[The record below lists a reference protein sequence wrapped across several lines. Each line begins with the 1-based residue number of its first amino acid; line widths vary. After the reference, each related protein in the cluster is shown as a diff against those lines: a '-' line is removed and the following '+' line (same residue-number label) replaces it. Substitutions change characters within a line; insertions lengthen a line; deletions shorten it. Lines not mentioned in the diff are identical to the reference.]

1 MINVNQIT
9 SQLARMPDQA
19 LQQYAMM
26 HKNDP
31 YTVSLALSESNRRK
45 QMRDAAQGQQGMAPQ
60 PKVVDQGI
68 AGMAAPSEMNPA
80 QMEALMQQ
88 LDRKKEQEYREFTRG
103 AAPAP
108 QPMPEDV
115 GIGALPAPNMQ
126 GMAGGGIVAF
136 GGGGDVPGYAPGGT
150 LIDRMQAQGV
160 AALRP
165 LQDQINQAEQIYVA
179 AAKSGDPAAI
189 SRYGKVL
196 SDLKAQLA
204 EKTSTQF
211 GNAAPAVMAQLTPA
225 AVAPAAVAPAVV
237 IPSVNPPVAPPAP
250 APTDRVPPAP
260 GAGKPRPAP
269 APAAAAPRAPVV
281 PDGDYLTQLDA
292 MEARAGDVVDPTA
305 LLKQNQTL
313 KEVQAEKAALD
324 ERKLEQKAEFDEM
337 FKGKEERIGKREAE
351 LGKSKDTNTG
361 MAFLE
366 AGLAMMQARGPGLA
380 GIAQGA
386 GVGLK
391 QYQSGIK
398 DIRAA
403 QEKLDDARDR
413 IEELRQNQS
422 SMNKREVRD
431 AEKGIRAIVN
441 QGDRS
446 LIEGV
451 EKATG
456 VRQAKF
462 SAAVTSNMARAEAE
476 RNRNFQAEQGGL
488 DRASREKIASM
499 PPAEIQKISLLGG
512 GDFAKG
518 YEIYK
523 QEAAIPR
530 LYESYT
536 KMASD
541 PLKGAEFQA
550 KYPTFETYRAGMGTG
565 KGGAI
570 LDIPDAAAGAV
581 RTR

>member
-45 QMRDAAQGQQGMAPQ
+45 QMRDAAQGQQGIAPQ

-68 AGMAAPSEMNPA
+68 AGM
-80 QMEALMQQ
+80 
-88 LDRKKEQEYREFTRG
+88 

-136 GGGGDVPGYAPGGT
+136 SGQDESVVTDANLSPMERLMRAAELRKQGFKDLFGFTNTRRGFQSGLTPEEKLTGIAAPVMGPTPVVASSPASVVSYKPDTAGEA
-150 LIDRMQAQGV
+150 LAQAR
-160 AALRP
+160 L
-165 LQDQINQAEQIYVA
+165 
-179 AAKSGDPAAI
+179 
-189 SRYGKVL
+189 
-196 SDLKAQLA
+196 
-204 EKTSTQF
+204 
-211 GNAAPAVMAQLTPA
+211 AAPAVKP
-225 AVAPAAVAPAVV
+225 
-237 IPSVNPPVAPPAP
+237 PPVA
-250 APTDRVPPAP
+250 
-260 GAGKPRPAP
+260 GPRPAP
-269 APAAAAPRAPVV
+269 ASAAPRAPVV
-281 PDGDYLTQLDA
+281 PDKDYLTQLDA
-292 MEARAGDVVDPTA
+292 MKARAGDVVDPTA
-305 LLKQNQTL
+305 LLKQNQTT
-313 KEVQAEKAALD
+313 KEVQAEEAALAQ
-324 ERKLEQKAEFDEM
+324 RKIEQKAEFEEM
-337 FKGKEERIGKREAE
+337 FKGREERIGKREAE

-441 QGDRS
+441 QGDRD
-446 LIEGV
+446 LIKGV
-451 EKATG
+451 ETAIG
-456 VRQAKF
+456 VQRDDF
-462 SAAVTSNMARAEAE
+462 RAAVASNIAVKGQQDTRA
-476 RNRNFQAEQGGL
+476 FQASEGAL
-488 DRASREKIASM
+488 DRQSRERAASAPSGVERLAM
-499 PPAEIQKISLLGG
+499 QLGG
-512 GDFAKG
+512 KDGLEAGLKKYSEIMGPEGKGLATLVANYAKDPTSLKLL
-518 YEIYK
+518 ETTDPALAALIK
-523 QEAAIPR
+523 QQIQNMLLQPQ
-530 LYESYT
+530 S
-536 KMASD
+536 K
-541 PLKGAEFQA
+541 P
-550 KYPTFETYRAGMGTG
+550 TG
-565 KGGAI
+565 KA
-570 LDIPDAAAGAV
+570 LP
-581 RTR
+581 

>member
-68 AGMAAPSEMNPA
+68 AGMAS
-80 QMEALMQQ
+80 
-88 LDRKKEQEYREFTRG
+88 
-103 AAPAP
+103 PAP

-136 GGGGDVPGYAPGGT
+136 SGQGPSVVQDMSPDAINERY
-150 LIDRMQAQGV
+150 RQAQLQKLKDLFGFTDTRRGFQSGFTPEEKLTGIAAPVTGPTPVV
-160 AALRP
+160 ASSPASVVSYKPDTRGEALA
-165 LQDQINQAEQIYVA
+165 QASLA
-179 AAKSGDPAAI
+179 ASAVKPPPAA
-189 SRYGKVL
+189 G
-196 SDLKAQLA
+196 
-204 EKTSTQF
+204 
-211 GNAAPAVMAQLTPA
+211 
-225 AVAPAAVAPAVV
+225 
-237 IPSVNPPVAPPAP
+237 
-250 APTDRVPPAP
+250 
-260 GAGKPRPAP
+260 PRPAP
-269 APAAAAPRAPVV
+269 ASGNKPPVAPVAPVAPVV
-281 PDGDYLTQLDA
+281 PEQDYLTQLDE
-292 MEARAGDVVDPTA
+292 MRTKAGDVVDPLAKRRTA
-305 LLKQNQTL
+305 LTDKQV
-313 KEVQAEKAALD
+313 KAEIAALA
-324 ERKLEQKAEFDEM
+324 ERKLEQKAEFEEM

-422 SMNKREVRD
+422 SMNKSEVRT
-431 AEKGIRAIVN
+431 AEKGIRSLVY
-441 QGDRS
+441 QGDRD
-446 LIEGV
+446 LLKGV
-451 EKATG
+451 EDATG
-456 VRQAKF
+456 VREADF
-462 SAAVTSNMARAEAE
+462 RATVTSNMSKAKEERERTFTAGEAE
-476 RNRNFQAEQGGL
+476 KTRKFQSGESAL
-488 DRASREKIASM
+488 DRQNRVSIAGM
-499 PPAEIQKISLLGG
+499 PGEQQKLLSAFGG
-512 GDFAKG
+512 GDLKKGLGIMTELQADKTGAVYAKLFTETVAEANKNGVPPPTAAQFAASL
-518 YEIYK
+518 K
-523 QEAAIPR
+523 Q
-530 LYESYT
+530 L
-536 KMASD
+536 
-541 PLKGAEFQA
+541 
-550 KYPTFETYRAGMGTG
+550 
-565 KGGAI
+565 
-570 LDIPDAAAGAV
+570 AAALNPTKVPPPVDATSAS
-581 RTR
+581 RN

>member
-9 SQLARMPDQA
+9 AQLAKMPDQA

-68 AGMAAPSEMNPA
+68 AGMMAPPPQPQMPQA
-80 QMEALMQQ
+80 QA
-88 LDRKKEQEYREFTRG
+88 
-103 AAPAP
+103 

-136 GGGGDVPGYAPGGT
+136 GDGGEVERFQTGGP

-211 GNAAPAVMAQLTPA
+211 GNAAPAVMAQLN
-225 AVAPAAVAPAVV
+225 PAAVAPAVV

-250 APTDRVPPAP
+250 TNIAPPASGAGGPRPAPTPA
-260 GAGKPRPAP
+260 AP
-269 APAAAAPRAPVV
+269 APAAPASAAPASVV
-281 PDGDYLTQLDA
+281 PDKDYLTQLEDMRKKRGA
-292 MEARAGDVVDPTA
+292 VVDPYAEDTKAITA
-305 LLKQNQTL
+305 EDVKGR
-313 KEVQAEKAALD
+313 KEGIAALKAD
-324 ERKLEQKAEFDEM
+324 QKAEMESM
-337 FKGKEERIGKREAE
+337 FKGREERIGKREAE

-413 IEELRQNQS
+413 MEELRQNRE
-422 SMNKREVRD
+422 SMNKSE
-431 AEKGIRAIVN
+431 IRAEESKIRDTVVA
-441 QGDRS
+441 GKRD
-446 LIEGV
+446 LLTGV
-451 EKATG
+451 KTATG
-456 VRQAKF
+456 VSDADFRTSVASNITVAQADK
-462 SAAVTSNMARAEAE
+462 TRALT
-476 RNRNFQAEQGGL
+476 AEQGEL
-488 DRASREKIASM
+488 DRKSREKIAAM
-499 PPAEIQKISLLGG
+499 PSAQIQMITTLGNG
-512 GDFAKG
+512 NFAKG

-550 KYPTFETYRAGMGTG
+550 KYPTFETYRAGMDGGG
-565 KGGAI
+565 KI
-570 LDIPDAAAGAV
+570 LDIPDATAGAV

>member
-9 SQLARMPDQA
+9 AQLAKMPDQA

-68 AGMAAPSEMNPA
+68 AGM
-80 QMEALMQQ
+80 
-88 LDRKKEQEYREFTRG
+88 

-225 AVAPAAVAPAVV
+225 AVAPAAVAPAAVAPAVV

-250 APTDRVPPAP
+250 TNIAPPAP
-260 GAGKPRPAP
+260 AAGGPRPAP
-269 APAAAAPRAPVV
+269 APAAPRAPVV
-281 PDGDYLTQLDA
+281 PDKDYLTQLEDMRKKRGA
-292 MEARAGDVVDPTA
+292 VVDPYAEATKAITA
-305 LLKQNQTL
+305 EDIKGR
-313 KEVQAEKAALD
+313 EEGIAALKAD
-324 ERKLEQKAEFDEM
+324 QAADMAVMRKGQ
-337 FKGKEERIGKREAE
+337 EERIGKREAE
-351 LGKSKDTNTG
+351 LSKSKDTNTG

-413 IEELRQNQS
+413 MEELRQNRE
-422 SMNKREVRD
+422 SMNKSEIRTEQ
-431 AEKGIRAIVN
+431 KGIRDTVLA
-441 QGDRS
+441 GKRD
-446 LIEGV
+446 LLTGV
-451 EKATG
+451 KTATG
-456 VRQAKF
+456 VSDADFRT
-462 SAAVTSNMARAEAE
+462 AVASNITVAEAGKT
-476 RNRNFQAEQGGL
+476 RAFQAQQGGL

-550 KYPTFETYRAGMGTG
+550 KYPTFETYRAGMGG
-565 KGGAI
+565 DQGGI
-570 LDIPDAAAGAV
+570 LDIPNAAAA